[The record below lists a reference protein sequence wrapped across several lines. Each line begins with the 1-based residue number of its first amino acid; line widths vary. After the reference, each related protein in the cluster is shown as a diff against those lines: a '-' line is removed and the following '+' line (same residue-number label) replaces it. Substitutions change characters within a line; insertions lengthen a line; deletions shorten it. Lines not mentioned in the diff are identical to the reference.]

1 MPPNPRRGRRTMGA
15 VKARPRKQR
24 GKPSKS
30 VDRKIGSKQAIEEI
44 KASIA
49 IRDSLL
55 SEAEEVTTNA
65 TLQRALI
72 ANEFVE
78 RCLKPARPPYEAQ
91 YLPEADAVPER
102 KRCEAVKRRIAQLR
116 AQIAAG

>member
-1 MPPNPRRGRRTMGA
+1 MIGA
-15 VKARPRKQR
+15 VKASPQKQR
-24 GKPSKS
+24 RTPSKS
-30 VDRKIGSKQAIEEI
+30 VDQKIGSKQAIEEI
-44 KASIA
+44 RASIA

-55 SEAEEVTTNA
+55 SEAEEITTNA

-78 RCLKPARPPYEAQ
+78 TCLKPARPPYAAQ
-91 YLPEADAVPER
+91 HLPEADAVPER

-116 AQIAAG
+116 AQIAAR